1 MPARKHV
8 VAAFGVLLLVGSAAI
23 AQQQS
28 GGPEDISAAVIANNE
43 LGSGIGTV
51 QIHIT
56 RWSTDADRTR
66 LLTVLRESGP
76 QALLKELQNMPSVGT
91 IRTPNSV
98 GYDLHYARQAPVGDG
113 RRIVIATDR
122 PVGFIEATNQ
132 GRTLDYPFTLIQ
144 MQLDKSGKGTG
155 SMSYAT
161 KIVANDDI
169 IELEDIASSPFKL
182 TNVEAKP
189 ARK

>member
-1 MPARKHV
+1 MPVRKHV
-8 VAAFGVLLLVGSAAI
+8 AAALGILLLVGPAAI
-23 AQQQS
+23 AARQT
-28 GGPEDISAAVIANNE
+28 GGPEDITAAVIANNE

-51 QIHIT
+51 QIHIR

-76 QALLKELQNMPSVGT
+76 QALLKELQKMPSVGT

-144 MQLDKSGKGTG
+144 MQLDNSGKGTG

-161 KIVANDDI
+161 KIVANDDM

-182 TNVEAKP
+182 TNIEAKP
-189 ARK
+189 ARR